1 MVCSLFAIYRFV
13 RPEFVSQHQ
22 GGDQE
27 RPLFFWVSPQ
37 TKSALQEVLIGF
49 QINGIFDDFVL
60 LPNRSHF
67 DLFTLGLER
76 QQQQRALTWPQ
87 TSDKPV
93 CLLEMR
99 SRLAMCG
106 KRMQPTN
113 VTLNAL
119 DVIDVALLA
128 QLQPWCFV

>member
-1 MVCSLFAIYRFV
+1 M
-13 RPEFVSQHQ
+13 
-22 GGDQE
+22 
-27 RPLFFWVSPQ
+27 
-37 TKSALQEVLIGF
+37 LIGF
-49 QINGIFDDFVL
+49 QINGIFDDFVSP
-60 LPNRSHF
+60 PNRSHF

-76 QQQQRALTWPQ
+76 PQQQRALTWPQ

-93 CLLEMR
+93 CLREMR
-99 SRLAMCG
+99 SRLAMWG
-106 KRMQPTN
+106 KPMQPTN

>member
-1 MVCSLFAIYRFV
+1 M
-13 RPEFVSQHQ
+13 
-22 GGDQE
+22 
-27 RPLFFWVSPQ
+27 
-37 TKSALQEVLIGF
+37 LIGF
-49 QINGIFDDFVL
+49 QINGIFYDFVSP
-60 LPNRSHF
+60 PNRSHF

-76 QQQQRALTWPQ
+76 PQQQRALTWPQ
-87 TSDKPV
+87 SSDKPV

-99 SRLAMCG
+99 SRLAMWG